1 MKKQFEFIITFSLIF
16 IILNISSSAHQG
28 KTDHKGGHYV
38 SGTNK
43 YHYHHGYSAHAH
55 PNGICPYRQSNTE
68 HKVNNSFQSTTT
80 PSRNLKEDVQTQIKN
95 DIEEMEKS
103 TQTHSQKEDS
113 RFKETIKNIG
123 KIILTPLILFIAY
136 IILYEIVVLISM
148 LIKFI
153 FRK

>member
-1 MKKQFEFIITFSLIF
+1 MRKKYKFIITFPLIF
-16 IILNISSSAHQG
+16 IILSVFPLAHQG
-28 KTDHKGGHYV
+28 NTDYYGGHYV
-38 SGTNK
+38 SGTNN
-43 YHYHHGYSAHAH
+43 YHYHHGYSAHTH

-68 HKVNNSFQSTTT
+68 NTVNNSFQCTNT
-80 PSRNLKEDVQTQIKN
+80 PSRNLEKDVRAQIEKDMEEAKSAQTYSPK
-95 DIEEMEKS
+95 K
-103 TQTHSQKEDS
+103 DS

-148 LIKFI
+148 FIKFI